1 MNNQEKFKRTYDEV
15 HAPEELLGKVMDLQM
30 EKREFKTRN
39 MVKAAVCAIALGLGL
54 FGAGNGICYA
64 ATGESLV
71 TKMKV
76 VINGEETQQD
86 VQWTQNGDVFHGEVV
101 IPSEDGSSVTVLT
114 VSDDIPE
121 NMHVEMEY
129 QEGGTEGADGTVTED
144 TVILEINE
152 DASINSVAVEKQESV
167 SGNSSEKEKKDV
179 SANSSGNMD
188 ETE

>member
-1 MNNQEKFKRTYDEV
+1 MDKTEYERIAEKYLDMVYKIALSYTGENADAEDVVQQTFYRLLV
-15 HAPEELLGKVMDLQM
+15 LLGKVMDLQM

-71 TKMKV
+71 TKIKV

-86 VQWTQNGDVFHGEVV
+86 IQWTQNGDVFHGEME
-101 IPSEDGSSVTVLT
+101 IYEDGQKTENGIMTEDMVEITVTDENGSGT
-114 VSDDIPE
+114 VS
-121 NMHVEMEY
+121 V
-129 QEGGTEGADGTVTED
+129 
-144 TVILEINE
+144 
-152 DASINSVAVEKQESV
+152 
-167 SGNSSEKEKKDV
+167 EKKDEV
-179 SANSSGNMD
+179 SANSSVNVD

>member
-1 MNNQEKFKRTYDEV
+1 MNNQEKFKQTFDRV
-15 HAPEELLGKVMDLQM
+15 HAPEALLGKVMDMQM
-30 EKREFKTRN
+30 EKKEFKTRN
-39 MVKAAVCAIALGLGL
+39 LVKALVCAIALGLGL

-86 VQWTQNGDVFHGEVV
+86 VEWKKQGDVYHGNVT

-121 NMHVEMEY
+121 NMDVYMDISKEETAGEDGVTEETVEIEI
-129 QEGGTEGADGTVTED
+129 TEGEKVQSFIYDSSVVPEKSDED
-144 TVILEINE
+144 M
-152 DASINSVAVEKQESV
+152 
-167 SGNSSEKEKKDV
+167 DV
-179 SANSSGNMD
+179 S
-188 ETE
+188 E